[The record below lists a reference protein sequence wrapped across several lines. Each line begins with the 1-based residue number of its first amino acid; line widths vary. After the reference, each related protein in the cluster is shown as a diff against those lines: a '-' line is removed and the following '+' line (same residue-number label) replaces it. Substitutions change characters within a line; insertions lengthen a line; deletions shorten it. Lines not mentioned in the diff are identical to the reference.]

1 MEPGLREL
9 LNAKPVD
16 NGREIRKI
24 EIISDHIHVFVKAI
38 PSDFIVH
45 IILQLKGYV
54 FFMIR
59 FE

>member
-1 MEPGLREL
+1 MREL

-38 PSDFIVH
+38 LSDFIVH

-54 FFMIR
+54 FFIIR

>member
-1 MEPGLREL
+1 MESGLHEL

-16 NGREIRKI
+16 NGWEIRKI
-24 EIISDHIHVFVKAI
+24 EIISDHIYIFVKAI
-38 PSDFIVH
+38 LSDFIVH

-54 FFMIR
+54 FFIIR